1 MARTVSNNV
10 DKKNQRAV
18 PKNQQDQKISEL
30 QGEIDKLRVN
40 QSPQLI
46 DVIKEL
52 QDKLK
57 KTTGELEIDISLIDA
72 NPKQPRQ
79 TITPELIQAKA
90 RLLKKY
96 GQITPIIL
104 VAKDNNRYLILDGQ
118 LRYEAAKVLDW
129 KTIRAFL
136 VPMPSD
142 IEQFS
147 LQTFLGFEDLNP
159 LDKASAIALEV
170 QKAINL
176 SQEKLTGVLGTIIK
190 RIERLGKIKELAQLV
205 AVSEEE
211 QLKGLEN
218 FAINDEE
225 QKILM
230 ILLELG
236 LNPAS
241 VKTNLL
247 PMLSLPSDLK
257 IAIRQKGLKG
267 AHALA
272 LCRISAKG
280 LNVSESVAK
289 RERTKATNKVL
300 SENLTVPETR
310 DIVKSIK
317 DKYLKSKTSALK
329 QSREINGIIQKMNSL
344 SVDFLESAS
353 EIQLKELKD
362 LLQQKLVEIDNIII

>member
-1 MARTVSNNV
+1 
-10 DKKNQRAV
+10 
-18 PKNQQDQKISEL
+18 
-30 QGEIDKLRVN
+30 
-40 QSPQLI
+40 
-46 DVIKEL
+46 
-52 QDKLK
+52 
-57 KTTGELEIDISLIDA
+57 
-72 NPKQPRQ
+72 
-79 TITPELIQAKA
+79 
-90 RLLKKY
+90 
-96 GQITPIIL
+96 
-104 VAKDNNRYLILDGQ
+104 
-118 LRYEAAKVLDW
+118 
-129 KTIRAFL
+129 
-136 VPMPSD
+136 MPSD

-170 QKAINL
+170 QKAINI
-176 SQEKLTGVLGTIIK
+176 SQEKLTGVLATIIK

-211 QLKGLEN
+211 EQLEGLES

-257 IAIRQKGLKG
+257 IAIGQKGLKG

-272 LCRISAKG
+272 LSRISAKG

-310 DIVKSIK
+310 DIVKTIK
-317 DKYLKSKTSALK
+317 DKYLKSKTSSLK

-344 SVDFLESAS
+344 SIDFLESAS

>member
-18 PKNQQDQKISEL
+18 PRNQQDKKISDL
-30 QGEIDKLRVN
+30 QRKIDKLRVN
-40 QSPQLI
+40 QSPQLEAE
-46 DVIKEL
+46 IKEL
-52 QDKLK
+52 QEKLK
-57 KTTGELEIDISLIDA
+57 KTTGELKIDISLIDA

-79 TITPELIQAKA
+79 TITKELIQAKS
-90 RLLKKY
+90 RLIKKY

-118 LRYEAAKVLDW
+118 LRYEAAKLLEW
-129 KTIRAFL
+129 KTIRAFV

-142 IEQFS
+142 LEQFS

-159 LDKASAIALEV
+159 LDKATAIAQEV

-176 SQEKLTGVLGTIIK
+176 SHGQLTGILSTIIK
-190 RIERLGKIKELAQLV
+190 RIERLGKIKELAHLV
-205 AVSEEE
+205 TVSEEE
-211 QLKGLEN
+211 QVKGLERLE
-218 FAINDEE
+218 IKDEE

-247 PMLSLPSDLK
+247 PMLSLPSDLQ
-257 IAIRQKGLKG
+257 IAIRQKGLKA
-267 AHALA
+267 AHALT
-272 LCRISAKG
+272 LSRISAKA
-280 LNVSESVAK
+280 LNSSESVAK
-289 RERTKATNKVL
+289 RERSKATNKVL
-300 SENLTVPETR
+300 IENLTVPETR

-317 DKYLKSKTSALK
+317 DKYLKPKTYNLK

-344 SVDFLESAS
+344 SIEFLETAS

-362 LLQQKLVEIDNIII
+362 LLQQKLVEIDNILN